1 MFKNNF
7 ILNIFEKAHIKKW
20 KVLFIT
26 LSLFVLFFPVYSSY
40 AQGGIIGA
48 LTAIPTLI
56 VIIPLSIFA
65 LVSGFGATL
74 AGELLLYITSG
85 KAVPYSYTNP
95 DTNELLKIG
104 LDITRPFANV
114 IIVIFLVVI
123 ALSIALR
130 VEGYGTKKTFFKL
143 ILVALL
149 VNFTTVFMGLI
160 VDASNIIVNYFLQA
174 MGAGWN
180 GVVEKA
186 VETVKSLLPSNR
198 SWTSYFNI
206 GNQIELI
213 GKVLSLTV
221 GNVILMLILGLWSLV
236 FILRYVAIWFL
247 VILSPLAFV
256 FSILPA
262 TNGLWKQWYDNF
274 IAWVLVGVN
283 ASFFLYIADRF
294 ALAVNS
300 MPLEETNIIGATI
313 KSILPIIF
321 YCVSFIFTLSAL
333 PKQVESVGNAFKK
346 AGYKIRDLG
355 IKGIRRSF
363 SAAGDLAKSG
373 AKWADRKLASKS
385 SKYAEFSQKVSD
397 KLSSFDEREIAGKAL
412 RGKFGLLNIPGVRKL
427 VPESW
432 NKYVEG
438 GKTEVEN
445 YEKELGIYGSK
456 ELVRQIDS
464 GQISGFKKLAA
475 LKTLAERGDIKDL
488 IDQYQ
493 KSGKDIEKEMFPML
507 NLAHKTGNLNK
518 ILKADPRLA
527 QYVYDKGISG
537 FTKSD
542 LQKDGFDASQEGAI
556 AKAAA
561 MATPSDIS
569 KWSKTVLDNET
580 IVRELMKKGRSVFE
594 NAIPQISGGLETFLK
609 TLSKIIEEDTNRL
622 LGMKVVGNPAKV
634 WEFLSAHSEYQKNY
648 GAFVEYIKDKRS
660 VQNGFSETIVES
672 RAVINPKTG
681 ELEVKNI
688 EINVPKFS
696 TKQSGQSGSSNG
708 NNGGS
713 NGKNGGSKG
722 FGPTG
727 GGRGGPDFGGRGGGP
742 KGFGPTGGGRGGPDF
757 GGRGGGPKGFGPT
770 GGGMIGNIIN
780 N

>member
-7 ILNIFEKAHIKKW
+7 ILNIFEKDHVKKW
-20 KVLFIT
+20 KFLFIT
-26 LSLFVLFFPVYSSY
+26 LSLFVLFFPVFSSY
-40 AQGGIIGA
+40 AISLGGLI
-48 LTAIPTLI
+48 TAIPALLLI
-56 VIIPLSIFA
+56 YILSQFA
-65 LVSGFGATL
+65 LIFGLFATL

-104 LDITRPFANV
+104 LDITRPFANI

-160 VDASNIIVNYFLQA
+160 VDASSIIVNYFLQA

-180 GVVEKA
+180 GVAEKLF
-186 VETVKSLLPSNR
+186 ETVKSLVPDNSKD
-198 SWTSYFNI
+198 SWKRMLEIS
-206 GNQIELI
+206 GQIEVV
-213 GKVLSLTV
+213 GKILSFTI
-221 GNVILMLILGLWSLV
+221 GNVILTLIFLLWSLI

-256 FSILPA
+256 FWVLPA

-300 MPLEETNIIGATI
+300 MPLDDETNIIGATI

-321 YCVSFIFTLSAL
+321 YCFSFIFTLSTL
-333 PKQVESVGNAFKK
+333 PKQVESVGNAFNK
-346 AGYKIRDLG
+346 AAHKIRDHG
-355 IKGIRRSF
+355 VGVVRKSF
-363 SAAGDLAKSG
+363 GRYSAKMQEKIQERFPQFKST
-373 AKWADRKLASKS
+373 
-385 SKYAEFSQKVSD
+385 
-397 KLSSFDEREIAGKAL
+397 RETIGRVL
-412 RGKFGLLNIPGVRKL
+412 RGKEGKRGLLNIPVVRDMI
-427 VPESW
+427 PESW

-456 ELVRQIDS
+456 ELVRQIHS
-464 GQISGFKKLAA
+464 GQLYGFKKLAA
-475 LKTLAERGDIKDL
+475 LKALADRGDVKDL

-493 KSGKDIEKEMFPML
+493 KSGKDVEKEMFPML

-556 AKAAA
+556 AKVAA

-580 IVRELMKKGRSVFE
+580 IVRELMKKGRGAFE
-594 NAIPQISGGLETFLK
+594 NAIPQISGGREAFLK
-609 TLSKIIEEDTNRL
+609 TLSEIVEKDASRMGIITDNIVDAWNT
-622 LGMKVVGNPAKV
+622 
-634 WEFLSAHSEYQKNY
+634 LSKTQDYQQKY
-648 GAFVEYIKDKRS
+648 GAFIEYIKDKRS
-660 VQNGFSETIVES
+660 VQNGFSETIVRTQFVKNE
-672 RAVINPKTG
+672 KTG
-681 ELEVKNI
+681 KIETRNI

-696 TKQSGQSGSSNG
+696 TKKSEGPSSSSGGDAPKDFGPIGGGGGGSGSG
-708 NNGGS
+708 GKKGGPGGS
-713 NGKNGGSKG
+713 SGRGVIDIEAEVIEEKGGSSGSHGVGSASSG
-722 FGPTG
+722 FGEGET
-727 GGRGGPDFGGRGGGP
+727 
-742 KGFGPTGGGRGGPDF
+742 T
-757 GGRGGGPKGFGPT
+757 
-770 GGGMIGNIIN
+770 GMIKSVI
-780 N
+780 

>member
-7 ILNIFEKAHIKKW
+7 ILNIFEKTHIKKW
-20 KVLFIT
+20 KVLFII
-26 LSLFVLFFPVYSSY
+26 LSLFVLFLPVFSSY
-40 AQGGIIGA
+40 AISLGGLI
-48 LTAIPTLI
+48 TAIPTLI
-56 VIIPLSIFA
+56 IIYNISFFA
-65 LVSGFGATL
+65 TISGVFATL
-74 AGELLLYITSG
+74 AGELLFYITSG

-130 VEGYGTKKTFFKL
+130 IEGYGTKKTFFKL

-180 GVVEKA
+180 GVVEKII
-186 VETVKSLLPSNR
+186 ETIKSLLP
-198 SWTSYFNI
+198 
-206 GNQIELI
+206 GNSDWKNYLTVSGQIETV
-213 GKVLSLTV
+213 GKILSFTI
-221 GNVILMLILGLWSLV
+221 GNVILTLIFLLWSLI

-256 FSILPA
+256 FWVLPA
-262 TNGLWKQWYDNF
+262 TNGLWKQWYSNF

-294 ALAVNS
+294 ALGVNS
-300 MPLEETNIIGATI
+300 MPLDETNIIGATI

-321 YCVSFIFTLSAL
+321 YCFSFIFTLSTL
-333 PKQVESVGNAFKK
+333 PKQVESVGNAFNK
-346 AGYKIRDLG
+346 AAHKIRDVG
-355 IKGIRRSF
+355 IKGLRKPS
-363 SAAGDLAKSG
+363 SATWDVAKSG
-373 AKWADRKLASKS
+373 AKWADQKLASKY

-397 KLSSFDEREIAGKAL
+397 KLSSLSSSFDRREITGKAL

-456 ELVRQIDS
+456 ELVRQIES
-464 GQISGFKKLAA
+464 GQLYGFKKLAA
-475 LKTLAERGDIKDL
+475 LKALADRGDVKDL

-493 KSGKDIEKEMFPML
+493 KSGKDVGKEMLPML

-518 ILKADPRLA
+518 ILRADPRLA

-537 FTKSD
+537 FTRND

-556 AKAAA
+556 AKVAA

-569 KWSKTVLDNET
+569 KWSKTVLENET
-580 IVRELMKKGRSVFE
+580 IVRELMKKGRAVFE

-609 TLSKIIEEDTNRL
+609 TLSEIVKKDASSNGINTDNIVDAWN
-622 LGMKVVGNPAKV
+622 K
-634 WEFLSAHSEYQKNY
+634 LSRTQDYQQKY
-648 GAFVEYIKDKRS
+648 GAFIEYIKDKRS
-660 VQNGFSETIVES
+660 VQNGFSETIKIG
-672 RAVINPKTG
+672 AIK
-681 ELEVKNI
+681 
-688 EINVPKFS
+688 INVPKFS
-696 TKQSGQSGSSNG
+696 TKKGEGPSSSSGGDAPKDFGPIGGGGGGSGPGGGKGGSSGSSG
-708 NNGGS
+708 RGVVIDIEAEVIEEKEGS
-713 NGKNGGSKG
+713 SGSHGVSSAKSG
-722 FGPTG
+722 FGEGEAT
-727 GGRGGPDFGGRGGGP
+727 
-742 KGFGPTGGGRGGPDF
+742 
-757 GGRGGGPKGFGPT
+757 
-770 GGGMIGNIIN
+770 GMIKSVIKIS
-780 N
+780 